1 MATLSEPDPRLI
13 PCLDRAWYTDP
24 AVLDAELE
32 RFFGR
37 RWLLVGRA
45 AELTSPGAYLT
56 VEIAGESVI
65 LVRQHDGTVAA
76 MLNVC
81 RHRGARI
88 LLDQAGACGHTI
100 RCPYHSWSYRLDGS
114 LLGAPNMREAV
125 GDARSDLGLQR
136 VRVHEA
142 HGCLWINLDPNAPG
156 FDEDTGAQLRARLR
170 DDDTVA
176 HWELERLTTGHRIAY
191 EVSANWK
198 LIVENFM
205 ECYHCA
211 SIHPE
216 LVSVVPE
223 FRDGIAS
230 QALPAGHG
238 SPLREDA
245 AGFTVDGRE
254 GLSALPQL
262 PADTLR
268 SYFALTIMPNA
279 FLNLFDDHVVLH
291 RFTPRAAGR
300 TEVVCEWLF
309 DPDAL
314 AAGPELGPTVE
325 LFDRVNRQ
333 DFEACERCQLG
344 AQSRVYRHDNVLVPV
359 ESHIAAFH
367 DEVRAAVGVLT
378 PPTAVCA
385 GHRAG

>member
-1 MATLSEPDPRLI
+1 MATLSESETGLVPS
-13 PCLDRAWYTDP
+13 LDRSWYTDP

-37 RWLLVGRA
+37 RWMLVGRA
-45 AELTSPGAYLT
+45 AELESPSAYLT
-56 VEIAGESVI
+56 AEVAGESVI
-65 LVRQHDGTVAA
+65 VMRQDDGTVAA

-88 LLDQAGACGHTI
+88 LLDQHGSCGRAL

-114 LLGAPNMREAV
+114 LLGAPNMRDAI
-125 GDARSDLGLQR
+125 GDARSGLGLQR

-142 HGCLWINLDPNAPG
+142 HGCLWVNLDPHARA
-156 FDEDTGAQLRARLR
+156 FDEDTGAQLRARLQ
-170 DDDTVA
+170 DDETLA

-191 EVSANWK
+191 QVSANWK

-216 LVSVVPE
+216 LVSAVPE

-230 QALPAGHG
+230 QALPVGHG
-238 SPLREDA
+238 SALREDA
-245 AGFTVDGRE
+245 DGFTIDGRQ
-254 GLSALPQL
+254 GLPALPGL
-262 PADTLR
+262 PEDARRKYYAITL
-268 SYFALTIMPNA
+268 MPNT
-279 FLNLFDDHVVLH
+279 FVNLFDDHVVLH
-291 RFTPRAAGR
+291 RFTPLAVDR

-314 AAGPELGPTVE
+314 AAQPEIGPTVE
-325 LFDRVNRQ
+325 LFDRVNLQ

-344 AQSRVYRHDNVLVPV
+344 AQSRIYGHDSVLVPA
-359 ESHIAAFH
+359 EHHIAGFH
-367 DEVRAAVGVLT
+367 DEVRAAVG
-378 PPTAVCA
+378 
-385 GHRAG
+385 G

>member
-1 MATLSEPDPRLI
+1 VATVSKSDPRLV
-13 PCLDRAWYTDP
+13 PSLDRSWYTDP
-24 AVLDAELE
+24 AVLDAERE

-37 RWLLVGRA
+37 RWMLVGRTT
-45 AELTSPGAYLT
+45 ELQSPGAYLT
-56 VEIAGESVI
+56 AEVAGESVI
-65 LVRQHDGTVAA
+65 VIRQNDGTVEA

-88 LLDQAGACGHTI
+88 LLDQRGSCARTI
-100 RCPYHSWSYRLDGS
+100 RCPYHSWSYGLDGS
-114 LLGAPNMREAV
+114 LRGAPNMRDAI
-125 GDARSDLGLQR
+125 GDARSGLGLQR

-142 HGCLWINLDPNAPG
+142 HGCLWINLDANAPG

-170 DDDTVA
+170 SDEALAD
-176 HWELERLTTGHRIAY
+176 WELGRLTTGHRIVY
-191 EVSANWK
+191 QVSANWK

-216 LVSVVPE
+216 LVAVVPE

-238 SPLREDA
+238 SALREDA
-245 AGFTVDGRE
+245 SGFTVDGRE
-254 GLSALPQL
+254 GLPALPEL
-262 PADTLR
+262 PEDSLR
-268 SYFALTIMPNA
+268 SYFAITLMPNA
-279 FLNLFDDHVVLH
+279 FVNLFEDHVVLH
-291 RFTPRAAGR
+291 RLMPLAVDC

-309 DPDAL
+309 DPDVL
-314 AAGPELGPTVE
+314 AAQPEIGPTVE

-344 AQSRVYRHDNVLVPV
+344 AQSRIYGHDNVLVPA
-359 ESHIAAFH
+359 EHHIAAFH
-367 DEVRAAVGVLT
+367 DEVREAV
-378 PPTAVCA
+378 AD
-385 GHRAG
+385 R

>member
-1 MATLSEPDPRLI
+1 MTTLSEPGPGLV
-13 PCLDRAWYTDP
+13 PSLDRSWYTDP

-32 RFFGR
+32 RVFGR
-37 RWLLVGRA
+37 RWILVGRA
-45 AELTSPGAYLT
+45 AELQSPRAYLT
-56 VEIAGESVI
+56 AAVAGESVI
-65 LVRQHDGTVAA
+65 VVRQDDGTLEA

-88 LLDQAGACGHTI
+88 LLGQRGSCGRAI

-114 LLGAPNMREAV
+114 LLGAPNMRETI
-125 GDARSDLGLQR
+125 GDARSRLGLQP

-142 HGCLWINLDPNAPG
+142 HGCLWINFDANAPG

-170 DDDTVA
+170 SDDTLA
-176 HWELERLTTGHRIAY
+176 GWELERLTTGHRIAY

-205 ECYHCA
+205 ECYHCS

-245 AGFTVDGRE
+245 GGFTVDGRH
-254 GLSALPQL
+254 GLPALPEL
-262 PADTLR
+262 PEDALR
-268 SYFALTIMPNA
+268 SYFAITVMPNA

-291 RFTPRAAGR
+291 RFTPLAVDC

-309 DPDAL
+309 DPDVL
-314 AAGPELGPTVE
+314 AARPELKPTVE

-367 DEVRAAVGVLT
+367 DELRTALGVSAQET
-378 PPTAVCA
+378 TVCA
-385 GHRAG
+385 GPHSG

>member
-1 MATLSEPDPRLI
+1 MATPSEPDLRLVSS
-13 PCLDRAWYTDP
+13 LDRSWYTDP

-37 RWLLVGRA
+37 RWMLVGRA
-45 AELTSPGAYLT
+45 AELPSPAAYLT
-56 VEIAGESVI
+56 TEVAGESVI
-65 LVRQHDGTVAA
+65 VVRQHDGTVEA

-88 LLDQAGACGHTI
+88 LLNQRGSCGRTI
-100 RCPYHSWSYRLDGS
+100 RCPYHSWSYGLDGS
-114 LLGAPNMREAV
+114 LRGAPNMREAI
-125 GDARSDLGLQR
+125 GDARSRLGLQS

-170 DDDTVA
+170 SDETLA
-176 HWELERLTTGHRIAY
+176 HWELERLTTGHRIVY
-191 EVSANWK
+191 EVAANWK

-211 SIHPE
+211 TIHPE

-238 SPLREDA
+238 STLRVDA
-245 AGFTVDGRE
+245 EGFTVDGRP
-254 GLSALPQL
+254 GLPALPEL
-262 PADTLR
+262 PEDALR
-268 SYFALTIMPNA
+268 NYFAITLMPNA
-279 FLNLFDDHVVLH
+279 FVNLFEDHAVLH
-291 RFTPRAAGR
+291 RFRPLSVDC

-314 AAGPELGPTVE
+314 AAQPEIGPTVE

-344 AQSRVYRHDNVLVPV
+344 AQSRIYAHDNVLVPA
-359 ESHIAAFH
+359 EHHIAAFH
-367 DEVRAAVGVLT
+367 DEVRTAVGGLR
-378 PPTAVCA
+378 P
-385 GHRAG
+385 R